1 MGPLTSKTERG
12 NMKPSRC
19 ARAVILTP
27 ASPSASRRRCH
38 PAATLCPSV
47 SCRRRARWSA
57 CTARPAPA
65 CCCSSWPTACGW
77 RACCSAS
84 TSSCWASTS
93 LCEPHYPECTRTE
106 PSRKAWW
113 LMMIFFANVTLL
125 PWTGQEKIVY
135 TALIHLSECLT
146 RLWPTWTYI
155 YIYG

>member
-1 MGPLTSKTERG
+1 
-12 NMKPSRC
+12 MKPSRC
-19 ARAVILTP
+19 AQAVILTP
-27 ASPSASRRRCH
+27 TSPSASRRRCH
-38 PAATLCPSV
+38 PAATRCPSV
-47 SCRRRARWSA
+47 SCRRRARWSV

-106 PSRKAWW
+106 PSRKAWR

-125 PWTGQEKIVY
+125 PWTGPEKLFIQPWF
-135 TALIHLSECLT
+135 ICLNVS
-146 RLWPTWTYI
+146 PDCDQHEHI
-155 YIYG
+155 YIDRYILNVL